1 MLNHLQCL
9 ILALWKWATT
19 PIDNPYIALGLALV
33 GVIGL
38 LLLLW
43 WLGPFLAQLP

>member
-1 MLNHLQCL
+1 MLIRFKLAV
-9 ILALWKWATT
+9 LALLKWLTS

-43 WLGPFLAQLP
+43 WLAPFLGGLP